1 MPAMAMPVQAQEEI
15 QISEAP
21 PQAGLASVMPM
32 QEGGILSAKNK
43 RYFKDVVS
51 KSEFNDNYFKLP
63 SYFKGKKNSS
73 NAKYVVYE
81 DSLGLP
87 TIGPGVKINKSFLKK
102 IGRKNLSVGDTVSQN
117 IVDNEA
123 LTRWKTA
130 LKDAKSLAP
139 KLSEEQLMPY
149 AEMAYQLGK
158 SRLAGFKDL
167 RKELNKDNPN
177 FTLAANDVLFN
188 SRTYEKPSSL
198 ALQTPKRAEKYANKF
213 ANLENTNFSDF
224 PPLLPIEGLASLE
237 KTSVETPNIYEQYTV
252 KEGDNLTT
260 IANKLGTTLEEIRN
274 VNDDITLA
282 NQDNIRI
289 NQKINI
295 PGMEDDSFIRD
306 VPEQPQ
312 DKSILDTIKSYGS
325 EGISTVREF
334 FGLREGGDVGE
345 YFEGQVEGKGDGM
358 SDEIP
363 FRVEGGNP
371 DFALL
376 SKDEYVI
383 PADVVSMLGNGSSDA
398 GADELDDFVK
408 DTRKEAFGREKQQT
422 EINAEKGLSS
432 LS

>member
-1 MPAMAMPVQAQEEI
+1 MKKRNKAFVKEFPSIFMSKENKTRDDLQE
-15 QISEAP
+15 
-21 PQAGLASVMPM
+21 
-32 QEGGILSAKNK
+32 
-43 RYFKDVVS
+43 
-51 KSEFNDNYFKLP
+51 
-63 SYFKGKKNSS
+63 
-73 NAKYVVYE
+73 
-81 DSLGLP
+81 
-87 TIGPGVKINKSFLKK
+87 
-102 IGRKNLSVGDTVSQN
+102 
-117 IVDNEA
+117 
-123 LTRWKTA
+123 
-130 LKDAKSLAP
+130 
-139 KLSEEQLMPY
+139 
-149 AEMAYQLGK
+149 
-158 SRLAGFKDL
+158 
-167 RKELNKDNPN
+167 
-177 FTLAANDVLFN
+177 
-188 SRTYEKPSSL
+188 
-198 ALQTPKRAEKYANKF
+198 
-213 ANLENTNFSDF
+213 
-224 PPLLPIEGLASLE
+224 LASLE
-237 KTSVETPNIYEQYTV
+237 QTSMKTPNIYKQYTV

-295 PGMEDDSFIRD
+295 PRD

-312 DKSILDTIKSYGS
+312 DQSILDTIRSYGS
-325 EGISTVREF
+325 EGISAVREF
-334 FGLREGGDVGE
+334 FGLKEGGDVGE

-422 EINAEKGLSS
+422 QIDAEKGLSS